1 RILIS
6 TYADQTEENKS
17 ESKLAKPNAFEYKT
31 FPFCIL
37 PMAPS
42 G

>member
-1 RILIS
+1 MD
-6 TYADQTEENKS
+6 AHFEKTEENKS

-31 FPFCIL
+31 FLFCLL